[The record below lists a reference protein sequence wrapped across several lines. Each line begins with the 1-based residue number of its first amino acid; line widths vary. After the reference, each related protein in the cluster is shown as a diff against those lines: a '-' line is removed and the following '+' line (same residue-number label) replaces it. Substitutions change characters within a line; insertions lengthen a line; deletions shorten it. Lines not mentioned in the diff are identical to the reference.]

1 MRVVQHRVSGRSL
14 VAGRTRLAPACE
26 PAQDAVGGTYPY
38 RIAGEIRDVERAVRR
53 ERETDRLHQRRS
65 TGHEMHGAVGVHA
78 ADHRTVGEVHRL
90 AVGPEGHSGRVADRS
105 SERVVAIDEVVA
117 VATGQDAYR
126 ATNGVDPLD
135 RQVVGV
141 GDVDETVGP
150 DRDRCRP
157 PELRPGRGAG
167 QDGDR
172 WTGVGRWRDQP
183 RHSDDRH
190 QGEHCKRRDRHQL
203 RRNLHPAPGRRYK
216 RHADCWP
223 SGVPD
228 GDLGSAV
235 DSELFA
241 DVLQVTV
248 DRALRNEQAIR
259 DRPVGQALGDEG
271 GDLLFSPTQ
280 RGAAGHLSCHP

>member
-1 MRVVQHRVSGRSL
+1 M
-14 VAGRTRLAPACE
+14 
-26 PAQDAVGGTYPY
+26 
-38 RIAGEIRDVERAVRR
+38 
-53 ERETDRLHQRRS
+53 
-65 TGHEMHGAVGVHA
+65 
-78 ADHRTVGEVHRL
+78 
-90 AVGPEGHSGRVADRS
+90 
-105 SERVVAIDEVVA
+105 
-117 VATGQDAYR
+117 ATGQDAYR
-126 ATNGVDPLD
+126 ATNRVDPLD

-141 GDVDETVGP
+141 GNVDETVGP

-157 PELRPGRGAG
+157 AELRPGRGAG

-190 QGEHCKRRDRHQL
+190 QGENCKRGDRHQP

-235 DSELFA
+235 DSELLA
-241 DVLQVTV
+241 DVLQVTRRSAIARLV
-248 DRALRNEQAIR
+248 RPSATRAATSCSRRLSGVRPATSRAI
-259 DRPVGQALGDEG
+259 PEVA
-271 GDLLFSPTQ
+271 GDLNPRQTGT
-280 RGAAGHLSCHP
+280 RWAPERVICPMGETAAGA